1 MGWVRTGME
10 TVEKTEAVRRLK
22 SVRGHVEGLMKML
35 EDDAYCVD
43 VIKQI
48 SAIRGA
54 LDKIADIELRQH
66 FKTCTAEAV
75 ARGRSDDA
83 VDELMSALRFR

>member
-1 MGWVRTGME
+1 MDSG
-10 TVEKTEAVRRLK
+10 EKTEAIRRLK

-48 SAIRGA
+48 SAVRGA

-66 FKTCTAEAV
+66 FKTCMTTAV
-75 ARGRSDDA
+75 ARGRTDEA